1 MVKSAC
7 VKTARAPSGV
17 HVINLYIDAY
27 STEWFLHC
35 KFTKLHII
43 KSEYINILTQNWIN
57 SIVHSFLFLYNM

>member
-7 VKTARAPSGV
+7 VKTARAPSRV
-17 HVINLYIDAY
+17 RVINLYIDAY

-43 KSEYINILTQNWIN
+43 KSDQFHCNFPFYFYILHFTYYVRN
-57 SIVHSFLFLYNM
+57 V